1 MVWLRFAAS
10 AVAVAVAGIAA
21 ATFGDA
27 IAAHTR
33 LGRFLF
39 GTLLLAAGTSLPD
52 LIAAFEA
59 LRLGV
64 PNLAAGNMV
73 GSCLVDTLI
82 LGLLDLFTRR
92 TRLLHRVAISHS
104 LTATLATLMLSLAIF
119 FVLAP
124 LRWQWGGFDLE
135 SLILVAVFVT
145 GTRLIQVQARA
156 TPEPAEVE
164 AQAPRVSLPWALAAF
179 GGAAALLLLAAP
191 ALVESAQ
198 DLSRQTGLGAGFIGL
213 ALVPLV
219 TCLPEAVSSVTAV
232 RLNAY
237 DLAVGNLFGSCVDN
251 VAVLALASLFFSGG
265 PLFNAI
271 SPGFVVVG
279 VLAVILLQVALLGTL
294 ARLEWRPLG
303 IEWDAALIVMLYLA
317 GLYLVYRQGILLT
330 SR

>member
-1 MVWLRFAAS
+1 MIWLRFAAS
-10 AVAVAVAGIAA
+10 AAAVAAAGIAA
-21 ATFGDA
+21 AAFGDA

-39 GTLLLAAGTSLPD
+39 GTVLLAAGTSLPD

-64 PNLAAGNMV
+64 PDLAAGNMV
-73 GSCLVDTLI
+73 GSCLIDTLI
-82 LGLLDLFTRR
+82 LGLLDLFTQR

-104 LTATLATLMLSLAIF
+104 LTATLATLLLSLAIF

-124 LRWQWGGFDLE
+124 LRWQWGGLDLE
-135 SLILVAVFVT
+135 SLILVAVFVA

-156 TPEPAEVE
+156 TPEPAQAE
-164 AQAPRVSLPWALAAF
+164 AEAPHVSLPWALAGF
-179 GGAAALLLLAAP
+179 LGAAALLLFAAP
-191 ALVESAQ
+191 ALVASAEA
-198 DLSRQTGLGAGFIGL
+198 LSHQTGLGAGFIGL

-219 TCLPEAVSSVTAV
+219 TCMPETVSSVTAV

-237 DLAVGNLFGSCVDN
+237 DLAVGNLFGSCVFN
-251 VAVLALASLFFSGG
+251 VASLALVGLLHGG
-265 PLFNAI
+265 GSVFGAI

-279 VLAVILLQVALLGTL
+279 VLAVILLNVALLGTL
-294 ARLEWRPLG
+294 ARLEWRAFG
-303 IEWDAALIVMLYLA
+303 IEWDAALIVILYVG

-330 SR
+330 TR